1 MKVFFATDIH
11 GSEIC
16 WRKFLNAAAFYKADM
31 VVLGGDVTGKVAGAR
46 PGHAGLLGSVVR
58 RPAAAAGDQ
67 AELDE
72 IQRKIRDRGSY
83 PSVMAPD
90 ELDALNEEDG
100 SVDRRFTLEMT
111 RGLDRWLDM
120 ADGKLR
126 GGDIPCILNGGNDD
140 IWEIDDIIEQSPCV
154 SFAESKVI
162 DIGGFYLASM
172 GWTNPTPW
180 NTFREAPEDVL
191 TTKIDAVVSQ
201 IPDMGRAVFNFHA
214 PPYGTGLDE
223 APALDDSM
231 RPTHGG
237 AVMKPV
243 GSKAVR
249 EAILKYEPVLS
260 VHGHIHESRGV
271 AKLGRT
277 LSMNPGS
284 SYTDGVLQ
292 GAVLDLNEKKGKVAK
307 YILVNG

>member
-16 WRKFLNAAAFYKADM
+16 WRKFLNAAAFYKVDM
-31 VVLGGDVTGKVAGAR
+31 VVLGGDVTGKVLVPVLAM
-46 PGHAGLLGSVVR
+46 PGYWEVTFGGQRLRLETKG
-58 RPAAAAGDQ
+58 
-67 AELDE
+67 ELDE
-72 IQRKIRDRGSY
+72 IMR
-83 PSVMAPD
+83 
-90 ELDALNEEDG
+90 
-100 SVDRRFTLEMT
+100 
-111 RGLDRWLDM
+111 
-120 ADGKLR
+120 KLR
-126 GGDIPCILNGGNDD
+126 GGEIPCILNGGNDD

-154 SFAESKVI
+154 SFAESKVL

-191 TTKIDAVVSQ
+191 ATKIDAVVSQ

-223 APALDDSM
+223 APALDENL

-243 GSKAVR
+243 GSKAVK
-249 EAILKYEPVLS
+249 AALLKYEPALS

-277 LSMNPGS
+277 LSLNPGS
-284 SYTDGVLQ
+284 SYSDGVLQ
-292 GAVLDLNEKKGKVAK
+292 GALLDLNEKKGKVAK